1 MPNVNLNQ
9 CLFLLVGFAK
19 INLYVYFTMNIE
31 VDMKDKLKYFLIGIN
46 VICVVLFIASVVI
59 PVERKNTDI
68 SSTEI
73 KQYDSKGSIP
83 KIGAITNDRS
93 AKITFE
99 MYDQKLC
106 GIGLYFNVTGTDD
119 NGKIMYKLEHE
130 DEIVSEGE
138 VSVKALMAADNRR
151 NISETELNVGNISTF
166 GKYTLTLEGKDISEK
181 TRVSLYGSRDS
192 DHLLKY
198 ENANYDEY
206 IEIIYSLKILTPQHP
221 FIWMT
226 SMLLAFSIL
235 FSSIIYIGSKEKKV
249 RV

>member
-1 MPNVNLNQ
+1 
-9 CLFLLVGFAK
+9 
-19 INLYVYFTMNIE
+19 
-31 VDMKDKLKYFLIGIN
+31 MKGKLKYFLIGIN

-59 PVERKNTDI
+59 PVERKNVDI

-138 VSVKALMAADNRR
+138 VSVKALMVADSQDS
-151 NISETELNVGNISTF
+151 ISETEFSVDNIVTS
-166 GKYTLTLEGKDISEK
+166 GKYTLVLEGSGISDK
-181 TRVSLYGSRDS
+181 TRVALYGSRDS
-192 DHLLKY
+192 DRFLKY
-198 ENANYDEY
+198 KNANCEEY
-206 IEIIYSLKILTPQHP
+206 IEILYSLKILTPQHP

-226 SMLLAFSIL
+226 AMLMAFSLL
-235 FSSIIYIGSKEKKV
+235 FTSVIYIGSKEK
-249 RV
+249 